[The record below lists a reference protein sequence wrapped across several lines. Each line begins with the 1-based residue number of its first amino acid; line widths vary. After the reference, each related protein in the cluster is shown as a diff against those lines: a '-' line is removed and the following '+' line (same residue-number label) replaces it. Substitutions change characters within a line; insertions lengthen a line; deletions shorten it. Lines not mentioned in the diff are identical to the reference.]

1 MAADATTPTQ
11 APLTPAQAE
20 AAAVAAALH
29 HLHLASTLPAAPQQR
44 AGGWPR
50 EALLD
55 GVDRGPRRPISWGD
69 PHPWG

>member
-1 MAADATTPTQ
+1 MSTNAQPTVD
-11 APLTPAQAE
+11 APLTAAEAE
-20 AAAVAAALH
+20 AAALAAALH
-29 HLHLASTLPAAPQQR
+29 HLRLASTQPAQAQQR
-44 AGGWPR
+44 VTGWAR